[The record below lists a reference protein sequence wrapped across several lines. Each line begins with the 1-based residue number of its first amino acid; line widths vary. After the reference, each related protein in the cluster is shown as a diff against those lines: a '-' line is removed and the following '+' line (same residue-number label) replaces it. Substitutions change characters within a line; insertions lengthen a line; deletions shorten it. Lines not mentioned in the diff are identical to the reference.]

1 MLNNTKLQSI
11 TWRKVKLDEGDG
23 LSLIIDHRGITPKK
37 LGGSWDSVGI
47 PALSAKNIKNG
58 QIINQASVRY
68 ISQKLYNRWM
78 PEKLGQ
84 GDILLTSEAPL
95 GELYFL
101 NKKIDYCLSQRL
113 FALRSNSDV
122 LDSQYLYYYLKS
134 SAGQHELMRRISGT
148 AAQGIRQAEL
158 RMIEIFAPVDIQEQC
173 RVVMTLSAFDDKIEL
188 NNKISKNL
196 EQTARAIFKEWFV
209 NFKFPGHEKVKMIDS
224 ELGKIPEGWG
234 VKKFGELLKLKHGHG
249 YKSEEFSDERTNRI
263 LVRMGNFK
271 ETGGLQFDGN
281 TKYLKS
287 DVYNKKDQLIPN
299 DLVMVLSDIT
309 RDGRIIGSVG
319 LIPDD
324 NHIYLLN
331 QRVAKIETEEKF
343 KLFLFFY
350 FNSKKF
356 KEHCLSRAD
365 SATVLNLKSDH
376 IYEIKMAVPDDN
388 ILDKFNALVLPI
400 FRKSRE
406 IENENQKL
414 AALRDLLLPKLMSG
428 EIRV

>member
-1 MLNNTKLQSI
+1 MTAQTKT
-11 TWRKVKLDEGDG
+11 TWRKMKLDERDG

-37 LGGSWDSVGI
+37 LGGNWDSVGI

-58 QIINQASVRY
+58 QIINQAGIRY
-68 ISQKLYNRWM
+68 VSQKLYDRWM
-78 PEKLGQ
+78 REKLRP
-84 GDILLTSEAPL
+84 GDVLLTSEAPL

-101 NKKIDYCLSQRL
+101 KEKKDYCLSQRL
-113 FALRSNSDV
+113 FALRANPNI
-122 LDSQYLYYYLKS
+122 LNPNYLYYFLKS
-134 SAGQHELMRRISGT
+134 VKGQHELMRRISGT

-158 RMIEIFAPVDIQEQC
+158 RKIEISAPVDILEQH
-173 RVVMTLSAFDDKIEL
+173 RIVSALSAFDDKIEL

-196 EQTARAIFKEWFV
+196 EQTAQAIFNEWFV
-209 NFKFPGHEKVKMIDS
+209 NFKFFGHEKVKMVDS
-224 ELGKIPEGWG
+224 KLGKIPEGWK

-249 YKSEEFSDERTNRI
+249 FKSEEFGEERTNRI

-271 ETGGLQFDGN
+271 ETGGLQFDDN

-287 DVYNKKDQLIPN
+287 DTYNKKDQLLPN

-309 RDGRIIGSVG
+309 RDGRIIGRVG
-319 LIPDD
+319 LIPKDERV
-324 NHIYLLN
+324 YLLN
-331 QRVAKIETEEKF
+331 QRVAKIEMEEKF

-365 SATVLNLKSDH
+365 SATVLNLKNDH
-376 IYEIKMAVPDDN
+376 IYEIKMAIPEDN
-388 ILDKFNALVLPI
+388 ILDEFNGLVLPV
-400 FRKSRE
+400 FKKSRE

-414 AALRDLLLPKLMSG
+414 TALRDLLLPKLMSG
-428 EIRV
+428 EIKV